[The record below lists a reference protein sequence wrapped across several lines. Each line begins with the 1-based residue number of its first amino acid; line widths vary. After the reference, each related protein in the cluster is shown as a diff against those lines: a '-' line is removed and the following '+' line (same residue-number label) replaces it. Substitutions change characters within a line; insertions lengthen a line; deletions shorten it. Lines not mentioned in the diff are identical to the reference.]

1 MGAPFKNKPSTTQS
15 IGNKVRQG
23 LEIAGTL
30 KGIYDIGSTV
40 YTGVQFAA
48 PIIAGLMM
56 L

>member
-1 MGAPFKNKPSTTQS
+1 MGAPFKNKPSTTHS

-30 KGIYDIGSTV
+30 KGMYDIGSTV
-40 YTGVQFAA
+40 YRGVQFAA
-48 PIIAGLMM
+48 PILAGLM